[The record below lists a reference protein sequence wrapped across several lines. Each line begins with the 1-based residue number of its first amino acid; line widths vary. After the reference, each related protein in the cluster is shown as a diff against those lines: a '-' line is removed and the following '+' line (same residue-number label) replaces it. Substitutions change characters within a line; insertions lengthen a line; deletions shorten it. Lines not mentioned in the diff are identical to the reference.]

1 MTAFWRWLKDLYAGE
16 MALAPK
22 PTRTLT
28 TIRAPKNLSDHEG
41 EWVAVKGG
49 EIIASA
55 PTARELAVKMRK
67 MGDRARNASAQF
79 VSPPVEG
86 YRVGVG

>member
-1 MTAFWRWLKDLYAGE
+1 MALWSWLTDHLYAGK
-16 MALAPK
+16 MPLAPK
-22 PTRTLT
+22 PTRTLH
-28 TIRAPKNLSDHEG
+28 TIRAPEGLSDHEG
-41 EWVAVKGG
+41 EWVAIKGG

-55 PTARELAVKMRK
+55 PTARELALKMRE
-67 MGDRARNASAQF
+67 MGERARGASAQF